1 MQSLSTALENLLRHL
16 SQEIPATPGIR
27 VIDIPFPL
35 KDAFDA
41 LSWLASQQT
50 YPQFYWQQRNGD
62 EEAVV
67 LGAITRFTSLD
78 QAQRFLRQ
86 HPEHADLR
94 IWGLNAFDPSQGNLL
109 LPRLEWRRCGGKATL
124 RLTLF
129 SESSLQH
136 DAIQAKEFIA
146 TLVSIK
152 PLPGLHLTTTR
163 EQHWPDKTGWTQ
175 LIELATKT
183 IAEGELDKVVLARA
197 TDLHFAS
204 PVNAAAMMA
213 ASRRL
218 NLNCY
223 HFYMAFDGENAFLGS
238 SPERLWRR
246 RDKALRT
253 EALAGTVAN
262 NPDDKQAQQLGE
274 WLMADDKNQREN
286 MLVVEDICQRLQAD
300 TQTLDVLP
308 PQVLR
313 LRKVQHLRRCIWTSL
328 NKADDV
334 ICLHQLQP
342 TAAVA
347 GLPRDLARQFIARHE
362 PFTREWY
369 AGSAGYLSLQQSEF
383 CVSLR
388 SAKLAA
394 MSCDYMLARALS
406 VVPTP
411 SKSGRKS
418 TTKRQGCVLYYKW
431 NSNESHHYR
440 FISIIYFCSSLY
452 LAAILIPDKLMSVS
466 AFNRRWAAVILE
478 ALTRHGVRHICIAPG
493 SRSTPLTLAAAE
505 NSAFIHHTHFD
516 ERGLGHLALGLAK
529 VSKQPVAVIVT
540 SGTAVANLY
549 PALIEAGLTG
559 EKLILLTA
567 DRPPELI
574 DCGANQAIRQPGMF
588 ASHPTHSISLPRP
601 TQDIPARWLVSTIDH
616 ALGTLHAGGVHINC
630 PFAEP
635 LYGEMDDTGLSWQ
648 QRLGDWWQD
657 DKPWLREAP
666 RLESEKQRDWFF
678 WRQKR
683 GVVVAGRMSA
693 EEGKKVALWAQTL
706 GWPLIGDVLSQTGQP
721 LPCADLWLGNA
732 KATSELQQAQIVV
745 QLGSSLTGKRLL
757 QWQASCEPE
766 EYWIVDDIEGRLDP
780 AHHRGRRLI
789 ANIADWLELHPAEKR
804 QPWCVEI
811 PRLAE
816 QAMQA
821 VIARRDA
828 FGEAQ
833 LAHRIC
839 DYLPEQGQLFV
850 GNSLVVRLIDALSQ
864 LPAGYPVYSNRGAS
878 GIDGLL
884 STAAGVQRASGKPTL
899 AIVGDLSALYDLNA
913 LALLRQVS
921 APLVL
926 IVVNNNGGQIFSLL
940 PTPQSERERFYL
952 MPQNVHFEH
961 AAAMFELK
969 YHRPQNWQELETAFA
984 DAWRTPTTT
993 VIEMVV
999 NDTDGAQTLQQ
1010 LLAQVSHL

>member
-1 MQSLSTALENLLRHL
+1 MQSLTTALENLLRHL

-62 EEAVV
+62 EEAAV

-342 TAAVA
+342 TQQLLAYRAIW
-347 GLPRDLARQFIARHE
+347 RDSLSPVTNRSPENGTPVLRAISHYNKAN
-362 PFTREWY
+362 
-369 AGSAGYLSLQQSEF
+369 SAFPCAQQ
-383 CVSLR
+383 
-388 SAKLAA
+388 KLAA